1 MDARGRPGAE
11 VLAEEDGHAG
21 DVGAGHGGAHLVLDV
36 AVEGVDNT
44 PHRVDRPPH
53 LWSTGSSP
61 LDDNWVRT
69 DFLSKAQLRFG
80 VKPIRRAK

>member
-1 MDARGRPGAE
+1 MDARGRLGAE

-44 PHRVDRPPH
+44 PHRVDRPPPSLEH
-53 LWSTGSSP
+53 RLEHTG
-61 LDDNWVRT
+61 R
-69 DFLSKAQLRFG
+69 QLG
-80 VKPIRRAK
+80 PN